1 MKIKIDKLNLFQAS
15 QCFTN
20 HELCKKADIGMV
32 TLVKVKNGSQKPTL
46 KTIGKIAKALE
57 VDVTELIEQED

>member
-1 MKIKIDKLNLFQAS
+1 MKINVEKLNIKQAEKCLS
-15 QCFTN
+15 N
-20 HELCKKADIGMV
+20 KELCKTANIGTLTLTMIKANKRV
-32 TLVKVKNGSQKPTL
+32 CHP